1 MAAGDV
7 SEPTPAKL
15 TLYSRTGCH
24 LCEDAERLLDGLK
37 LPYVRVEVGSDPDL
51 EARYGWDV
59 PVLARGDEVLLKG
72 VFTRARVLAKL
83 G

>member
-1 MAAGDV
+1 MSDL
-7 SEPTPAKL
+7 TPPDL

-37 LPYVRVEVGSDPDL
+37 LPYGRVEVGGDPEL
-51 EARYGWDV
+51 ERRYGWDV
-59 PVLARGDEVLLKG
+59 PVLSRGGEVLLKG
-72 VFTRARVLAKL
+72 VFTRARLLTKL